1 MMLIALFV
9 ALSVFPN
16 VFGMKEKKIEK
27 VSMMMSS
34 ASDQGK
40 MR

>member
-9 ALSVFPN
+9 ALSVFPK